1 MAFAYGIK
9 NLGKEGITE
18 TDINF
23 TQSDIEKLN
32 SESFSNTLT
41 LFFSCNA
48 GTKDRNGMNFAQEW
62 TNKTGGRSYGI
73 VNGRTLYSV
82 INIAA
87 PWAFHIGLTDIA
99 LQLNYAR
106 FNPKLYLK
114 KLMLKKDRAQRG
126 YSEYGCLNYPCLV
139 SLAGD
144 LDVANPFGDFG
155 LFDRGWKWFYP
166 QKRSEEK

>member
-9 NLGKEGITE
+9 NLDAEEIA
-18 TDINF
+18 DINF
-23 TQSDIEKLN
+23 SQSDIEKLN
-32 SESFSNTLT
+32 SESFNNALT

-48 GTKDRNGMNFAQEW
+48 GTKDSDGMSFAQEW
-62 TNKTGGRSYGI
+62 TNKTGGKSCGI

-87 PWAFHIGLTDIA
+87 PWVIHIGSIDIA
-99 LQLNYAR
+99 LQLLYAPLNPR
-106 FNPKLYLK
+106 FYLEKLK
-114 KLMLKKDRAQRG
+114 RRNDRAQRG
-126 YSEYGCLNYPCLV
+126 YTEYGSLNYPCLV

-144 LDVANPFGDFG
+144 LDVANPLNFG

-166 QKRSEEK
+166 QKRDEEK

>member
-144 LDVANPFGDFG
+144 LDVVNPFNFG